1 MISIRKTARRIER
14 FVVLR
19 VLHADDTPHRLALGI
34 ALGMFIALTPTMGF
48 QIVLVLLLAPFIRA
62 NGRVGV
68 PMVLITNP
76 FTMVPIYGFNYW
88 LGYHLLSIF
97 GERPGLNIEKVKNT
111 IGNLQIWN
119 YVFKHFYEAQFW
131 HSLWCLFIK
140 FLNVSLDLWIG
151 SIIVG
156 LFLAA
161 ISYVVS
167 YKLIVWYR
175 SHNPIIRLRLRRK
188 LLAKKERNLCPNT
201 TKNKPQNL

>member
-1 MISIRKTARRIER
+1 M
-14 FVVLR
+14 
-19 VLHADDTPHRLALGI
+19 
-34 ALGMFIALTPTMGF
+34 
-48 QIVLVLLLAPFIRA
+48 
-62 NGRVGV
+62 
-68 PMVLITNP
+68 
-76 FTMVPIYGFNYW
+76 PIYGFNHW

-111 IGNLQIWN
+111 IGDLQSWN

-131 HSLWCLFIK
+131 HSLWRLFIK

-201 TKNKPQNL
+201 TKNKPQNP